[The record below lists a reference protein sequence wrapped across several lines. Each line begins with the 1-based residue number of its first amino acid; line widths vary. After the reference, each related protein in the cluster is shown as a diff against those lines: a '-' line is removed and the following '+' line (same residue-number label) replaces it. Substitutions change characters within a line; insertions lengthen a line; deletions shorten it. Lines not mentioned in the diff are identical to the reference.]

1 MKKRILSL
9 ILIAVLSFSLFSC
22 GIKSDKDYDDYCYKI
37 NKIIKDKDFSKG
49 EVVDGKI
56 LLYKDDK
63 IIFEENFEDYDKSYN
78 IKSIRKEENRMFFI
92 LNGAVDDEYGIVFL
106 NGDEDGAMDGLASL
120 ERIGGNSYKY
130 KTYK

>member
-1 MKKRILSL
+1 MKRILSL
-9 ILIAVLSFSLFSC
+9 VLVIILSVSLFSC

-92 LNGAVDDEYGIVFL
+92 LNGAVDDEDGIVFL
-106 NGDEDGAMDGLASL
+106 YDENNVMDGIASL